1 MVTHH
6 PYITYILPIRPFIH
20 QMAFIQKR
28 MAVHVTKE
36 AAHQLSLRGSSFL
49 FSCKS
54 GGCNGFEYI
63 LEQAEENTSN
73 VELQKLEN
81 GVDLMI
87 CNISM
92 LHLLGTRIDWSD
104 SLMGA
109 RFVFTNPN
117 AQSVCGCGS
126 TFST

>member
-1 MVTHH
+1 
-6 PYITYILPIRPFIH
+6 
-20 QMAFIQKR
+20 

-54 GGCNGFEYI
+54 GGCNGFEYV
-63 LEQAEENTSN
+63 LEKAEENTTN

-92 LHLLGTRIDWSD
+92 LNLLGTHIDWAD

>member
-1 MVTHH
+1 
-6 PYITYILPIRPFIH
+6 
-20 QMAFIQKR
+20 MAFIKKI

-36 AAHQLSLRGSSFL
+36 AARQLSLRGSSFL

-54 GGCNGFEYI
+54 GGCNGFEYV
-63 LEQAEENTSN
+63 LEQAEENTSDT
-73 VELQKLEN
+73 ELQKLEN

-87 CNISM
+87 CKKSM
-92 LHLLGTRIDWSD
+92 LNLVGTHIDWSD

>member
-1 MVTHH
+1 
-6 PYITYILPIRPFIH
+6 
-20 QMAFIQKR
+20 
-28 MAVHVTKE
+28 MAVRVTKE
-36 AAHQLSLRGSSFL
+36 AARQLSLRGSSFL

-54 GGCNGFEYI
+54 GGCNGFEYV
-63 LEQAEENTSN
+63 LEQSTGEAN
-73 VELQKLEN
+73 VELQKLDN

-87 CNISM
+87 CKVSM
-92 LHLLGTRIDWSD
+92 LYLLGTQIDWTD

-117 AQSVCGCGS
+117 ANSVCGCGS